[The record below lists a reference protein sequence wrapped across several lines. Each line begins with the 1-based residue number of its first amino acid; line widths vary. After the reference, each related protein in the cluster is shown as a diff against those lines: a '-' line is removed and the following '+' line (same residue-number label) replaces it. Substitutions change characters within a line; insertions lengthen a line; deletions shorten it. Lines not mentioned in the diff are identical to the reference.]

1 MSTRVSTKKPIIA
14 IIYDFDKTLTTTDMQ
29 NYNFIPA
36 LGMTPEEFWG
46 ETGKFSD
53 RTGVERILS
62 YMYMMIV
69 MARDRGISLTREFL
83 YQQGKSMKYFD
94 GVLTWF
100 DRINAYGE
108 SKGIKIEHYL
118 ISSGTKE
125 IIEGS
130 EIAKHFKAIF
140 GCEFYFDPKTKLP
153 VWPKLAIN
161 YTAKTQFYFRITKG
175 ILDTT
180 EDTALNRKLESHRI
194 PHRNII
200 YIGDGMTDVPVM
212 LLVKQNGGHSIAVYP
227 KGERDKVEYLY
238 TDGRVNFVAR
248 ADYTEKSDINSIVRL
263 IVDQVCIAE
272 QIEKKK
278 QLLN

>member
-1 MSTRVSTKKPIIA
+1 MGTAKPIIA

-46 ETGKFSD
+46 VTGKFSD
-53 RTGVERILS
+53 KTGVERILS

-69 MARDRGISLTREFL
+69 KAREKGINLTKEFL
-83 YQQGKSMKYFD
+83 YEQGKNMEYFD

-100 DRINAYGE
+100 DRINEYGE
-108 SKGIKIEHYL
+108 KKSIKIEHYL

-140 GCEFYFDPKTKLP
+140 GCEFYFDPQTKLP

-175 ILDTT
+175 ILDVS
-180 EDTALNRKLESHRI
+180 EDNALNRKLVDHRI

-227 KGERDKVEYLY
+227 KGEREKVEYLY

-263 IVDQVCIAE
+263 IIDQVSIAE

>member
-1 MSTRVSTKKPIIA
+1 MGTAKPIIA

-53 RTGVERILS
+53 KTGVERILS

-69 MARDRGISLTREFL
+69 KAREKGINLTKEFL
-83 YQQGKSMKYFD
+83 YEQGKNMEYFD

-100 DRINAYGE
+100 DRINEYGE
-108 SKGIKIEHYL
+108 KKGIKIEHYL

-140 GCEFYFDPKTKLP
+140 GCEFYFDPQTKLP

-175 ILDTT
+175 ILDVS
-180 EDTALNRKLESHRI
+180 EDNALNRKLVDHRI

-227 KGERDKVEYLY
+227 KGEREKVEYLY

-263 IVDQVCIAE
+263 IIDQVSIAE

-278 QLLN
+278 RLLN

>member
-1 MSTRVSTKKPIIA
+1 
-14 IIYDFDKTLTTTDMQ
+14 
-29 NYNFIPA
+29 
-36 LGMTPEEFWG
+36 
-46 ETGKFSD
+46 
-53 RTGVERILS
+53 
-62 YMYMMIV
+62 
-69 MARDRGISLTREFL
+69 
-83 YQQGKSMKYFD
+83 MKYFD

>member
-1 MSTRVSTKKPIIA
+1 MGTAKPIIA

-53 RTGVERILS
+53 KTGVERILS

-69 MARDRGISLTREFL
+69 KAREKGINLTKEFL
-83 YQQGKSMKYFD
+83 YEQGKNMEYFD

-100 DRINAYGE
+100 DRINEYGGKK
-108 SKGIKIEHYL
+108 SIKIEHYL

-140 GCEFYFDPKTKLP
+140 GCEFYFDPQTKLP

-175 ILDTT
+175 ILDVS
-180 EDTALNRKLESHRI
+180 EDNALNRKLVDHRI

-227 KGERDKVEYLY
+227 KGEREKVEYLY

-263 IVDQVCIAE
+263 IIDQVSIAE

>member
-1 MSTRVSTKKPIIA
+1 MSTQKPIIA
-14 IIYDFDKTLTTTDMQ
+14 IIYDFDKTLTDQDMQ
-29 NYNFIPA
+29 NYSFIPA
-36 LGMTPEEFWG
+36 LGMAPEEFWG
-46 ETGKFSD
+46 ETGVFSEKS
-53 RTGVERILS
+53 GVERILS

-69 MARDRGISLTREFL
+69 KAKEKGITLTREYLFSL
-83 YQQGKSMKYFD
+83 GKELKYFD

-100 DRINAYGE
+100 DRINQYGE
-108 SKGIKIEHYL
+108 KKGIKIEHYL

-140 GCEFYFDPKTKLP
+140 GCEFYFDPKTHVP

-180 EDTALNRKLESHRI
+180 EDNALNRKSTHRI
-194 PHRNII
+194 PHRNVI

-227 KGERDKVEYLY
+227 KGEREKVEYLY
-238 TDGRVNFVAR
+238 DEGRVNFVAR
-248 ADYTEKSDINSIVRL
+248 ADYSERSDITSIVKL
-263 IVDQVCIAE
+263 IIDQVNVAE

-278 QLLN
+278 QIINQ

>member
-1 MSTRVSTKKPIIA
+1 MGTAKPIIA

-53 RTGVERILS
+53 KTGVERILS

-69 MARDRGISLTREFL
+69 KAREKGINLTKEFL
-83 YQQGKSMKYFD
+83 YEQGKNMEYFD

-100 DRINAYGE
+100 DRINEYGVK
-108 SKGIKIEHYL
+108 KGIKIEHYL

-140 GCEFYFDPKTKLP
+140 GCEFYFDPQTKLP

-175 ILDTT
+175 ILDVS
-180 EDTALNRKLESHRI
+180 EDNALNRKLVDHRI

-227 KGERDKVEYLY
+227 KGEREKVEYLY

-263 IVDQVCIAE
+263 IIDQVSIAE

>member
-1 MSTRVSTKKPIIA
+1 MGTAKPIIA

-53 RTGVERILS
+53 KTGVERILS

-69 MARDRGISLTREFL
+69 KAREKGINLTKEFL
-83 YQQGKSMKYFD
+83 YEQGKNMEYFD

-100 DRINAYGE
+100 DRINEYGE
-108 SKGIKIEHYL
+108 KKSIKIEHYL

-140 GCEFYFDPKTKLP
+140 GCEFYFDPQTKLP

-161 YTAKTQFYFRITKG
+161 YAAKTQFYFRITKG
-175 ILDTT
+175 ILDVS
-180 EDTALNRKLESHRI
+180 EDNALNRKLVDHRI

-227 KGERDKVEYLY
+227 KGEREKVEYLY

-263 IVDQVCIAE
+263 IIDLVSIAE

>member
-1 MSTRVSTKKPIIA
+1 MSTTKPIIA
-14 IIYDFDKTLTTTDMQ
+14 IIYDFDKTLTKDDMQ
-29 NYNFIPA
+29 NFSFIPA
-36 LGMTPEEFWG
+36 LGMTPAEFWH
-46 ETGKFSD
+46 ETGVFSD
-53 RTGVERILS
+53 KTGVERILS
-62 YMYMMIV
+62 YMYMMIIK
-69 MARDRGISLTREFL
+69 AKEKGISLTREYLFSL
-83 YQQGKSMKYFD
+83 GKDLKYFN

-100 DRINAYGE
+100 ERINAYGE
-108 SKGIKIEHYL
+108 EKGIKIEHYL

-130 EIAKHFKAIF
+130 EIAKNFKAIF
-140 GCEFYFDPKTKLP
+140 GCEFYFDPDTKMP

-180 EDTALNRKLESHRI
+180 EDNALNRKSLHRI

-227 KGERDKVEYLY
+227 KGEREKVEYLY
-238 TDGRVNFVAR
+238 KEGRVNFVAR
-248 ADYTEKSDINSIVRL
+248 ADYSEKSDIASIVKL
-263 IVDQVCIAE
+263 IVDQVNVAE

-278 QLLN
+278 ILA

>member
-1 MSTRVSTKKPIIA
+1 MSNEKPIIA
-14 IIYDFDKTLTTTDMQ
+14 IIYDFDKTLTDQDMQ
-29 NYNFIPA
+29 NYSFIPA
-36 LGMTPEEFWG
+36 LGMTPAEFWG
-46 ETGKFSD
+46 ETGVFSD
-53 RTGVERILS
+53 KTGVERILS
-62 YMYMMIV
+62 YMYMMIIK
-69 MARDRGISLTREFL
+69 AKEKGITLTREYLFSL
-83 YQQGKSMKYFD
+83 GKELKYFD

-100 DRINAYGE
+100 ERINHYGE
-108 SKGIKIEHYL
+108 RKGIKIEHYL

-130 EIAKHFKAIF
+130 EIAGHFKAIF
-140 GCEFYFDPKTKLP
+140 GCEFYFDPKTKVP

-161 YTAKTQFYFRITKG
+161 YTAKTQFYFRIIKG

-180 EDTALNRKLESHRI
+180 EDNALNRKSSHRI

-238 TDGRVNFVAR
+238 EDGRVNFVAR
-248 ADYTEKSDINSIVRL
+248 ADYSERSDIASIVKL
-263 IVDQVCIAE
+263 IIDQVNVAE

-278 QLLN
+278 QVLN

>member
-1 MSTRVSTKKPIIA
+1 MGTAKPIIA

-53 RTGVERILS
+53 KTGVERILS

-69 MARDRGISLTREFL
+69 KAREKGINLTKEFL
-83 YQQGKSMKYFD
+83 YEQGKNMEYFD

-100 DRINAYGE
+100 DRINEYGE
-108 SKGIKIEHYL
+108 KKSIKIEHYL

-140 GCEFYFDPKTKLP
+140 GCEFYFDPQTKLP
-153 VWPKLAIN
+153 VWPKLEIN

-175 ILDTT
+175 ILDVS
-180 EDTALNRKLESHRI
+180 EDNALNRKLVDHRI

-227 KGERDKVEYLY
+227 KGEREKVEYLY

-263 IVDQVCIAE
+263 IIDQVSIAE

>member
-1 MSTRVSTKKPIIA
+1 MSNEKPIIA
-14 IIYDFDKTLTTTDMQ
+14 IIYDFDKTLTDQDMQ
-29 NYNFIPA
+29 NYSFIPA
-36 LGMTPEEFWG
+36 LGMTPAEFWG
-46 ETGKFSD
+46 ETGVFSD
-53 RTGVERILS
+53 KTGVERILS

-69 MARDRGISLTREFL
+69 KAKEKGITLTREYLFSL
-83 YQQGKSMKYFD
+83 GKELKYFD

-100 DRINAYGE
+100 DRINHYGE
-108 SKGIKIEHYL
+108 RKGIKIEHYL

-130 EIAKHFKAIF
+130 EIASHFKAIF
-140 GCEFYFDPKTKLP
+140 GCEFYFDPETKVP

-161 YTAKTQFYFRITKG
+161 YTAKTQFYFRIIKG

-180 EDTALNRKLESHRI
+180 EDNALNRKSTHRI

-227 KGERDKVEYLY
+227 KGEREKVEYLY
-238 TDGRVNFVAR
+238 EDGRVNFVAR
-248 ADYTEKSDINSIVRL
+248 ADYSERSDIASIVKL
-263 IVDQVCIAE
+263 IIDQVNVAE

-278 QLLN
+278 QVLN

>member
-1 MSTRVSTKKPIIA
+1 M
-14 IIYDFDKTLTTTDMQ
+14 YDFDKTLTTTDMQ

-53 RTGVERILS
+53 KTGVERILS

-69 MARDRGISLTREFL
+69 KAREKGINLTKEFL
-83 YQQGKSMKYFD
+83 YEQGKNMEYFD

-100 DRINAYGE
+100 DRINEYGE
-108 SKGIKIEHYL
+108 KKSIKIEHYL

-140 GCEFYFDPKTKLP
+140 GCEFYFDPQTKLP

-175 ILDTT
+175 ILDVS
-180 EDTALNRKLESHRI
+180 EDNALNRKLVDHRI

-227 KGERDKVEYLY
+227 KGEREKVEYLY

-263 IVDQVCIAE
+263 IIDQVSIAE

>member
-1 MSTRVSTKKPIIA
+1 MGTAKPIIA

-53 RTGVERILS
+53 KTGVERILS

-69 MARDRGISLTREFL
+69 KAREKGINLTKEFL
-83 YQQGKSMKYFD
+83 YEQGKNMEYFD

-100 DRINAYGE
+100 DRINEYGE
-108 SKGIKIEHYL
+108 KKSIKIEHYL

-140 GCEFYFDPKTKLP
+140 GCEFYFDPQTKLP

-175 ILDTT
+175 ILDVS
-180 EDTALNRKLESHRI
+180 EDNALNRKLVDHRI

-227 KGERDKVEYLY
+227 KGEREKVEYLY

-263 IVDQVCIAE
+263 IIDQVSIAE

>member
-1 MSTRVSTKKPIIA
+1 MGTAKPIIA

-53 RTGVERILS
+53 KTGVERILS

-69 MARDRGISLTREFL
+69 KAREKGINLTKEFL
-83 YQQGKSMKYFD
+83 YEQGKNMEYFD

-100 DRINAYGE
+100 DRINEYGE
-108 SKGIKIEHYL
+108 KKGVKIEHYL

-140 GCEFYFDPKTKLP
+140 GCEFYFDPQTKLP

-175 ILDTT
+175 ILDVS
-180 EDTALNRKLESHRI
+180 EDNALNRKLVDHRI

-200 YIGDGMTDVPVM
+200 YIGDGITDVPVM

-227 KGERDKVEYLY
+227 KGEREKVEYLY

-263 IVDQVCIAE
+263 IIDQVSIAE

>member
-1 MSTRVSTKKPIIA
+1 MTTKKPIIA

-36 LGMTPEEFWG
+36 LGMTPEEFWS

-53 RTGVERILS
+53 KTGVERILS

-69 MARDRGISLTREFL
+69 KAEEKGISLTEEFL
-83 YQQGKSMKYFD
+83 YEQGKNMDYFD

-108 SKGIKIEHYL
+108 KKGIKIEHYL

-125 IIEGS
+125 IIVGS

-175 ILDTT
+175 ILDVT
-180 EDTALNRKLESHRI
+180 EDNALNRKLEDHRI
-194 PHRNII
+194 PHRNIV

-227 KGERDKVEYLY
+227 KGEWEKVEYLY

-248 ADYTEKSDINSIVRL
+248 ADYSEKSDINSIVRL
-263 IVDQVCIAE
+263 IIDQVSIAE

>member
-1 MSTRVSTKKPIIA
+1 MSTPKPIIA

-46 ETGKFSD
+46 ATGEFSD
-53 RTGVERILS
+53 KTGVERILS

-69 MARDRGISLTREFL
+69 KAKEKGIELTKEFL
-83 YQQGKSMKYFD
+83 FEQGKKMQYFD

-100 DRINAYGE
+100 DRINAYGKK
-108 SKGIKIEHYL
+108 KGIKIEHYL

-130 EIAKHFKAIF
+130 EIAKHFTAIF
-140 GCEFYFDPKTKLP
+140 GCEFYFDPETKLP

-175 ILDTT
+175 ILDVT
-180 EDTALNRKLESHRI
+180 EDNALNRKLVDHRI

-227 KGERDKVEYLY
+227 QGQREKVEYLY

-248 ADYTEKSDINSIVRL
+248 ADYSEDSDINSIVRL
-263 IVDQVCIAE
+263 IIDQVSIAE

>member
-1 MSTRVSTKKPIIA
+1 MSIPKPIIA
-14 IIYDFDKTLTTTDMQ
+14 IIYDFDKTLTRDDMQ
-29 NYNFIPA
+29 NFGFIPA
-36 LGMTPEEFWG
+36 LGMTPEEFWRATG
-46 ETGKFSD
+46 EFSD
-53 RTGVERILS
+53 KTGVERILS

-69 MARDRGISLTREFL
+69 KAEEKGITLTKEYLFSL
-83 YQQGKSMKYFD
+83 GKQLKYFN

-100 DRINAYGE
+100 DRINHYANE
-108 SKGIKIEHYL
+108 KGIEVEHYL

-140 GCEFYFDPKTKLP
+140 GCEFYFHPEKKVP

-180 EDTALNRKLESHRI
+180 EDNALNRKSAHRI

-227 KGERDKVEYLY
+227 KGERAKVEYLY
-238 TDGRVNFVAR
+238 QEGRVNFIAR
-248 ADYTEKSDINSIVRL
+248 ADYGEKSDIVAIVKL
-263 IVDQVCIAE
+263 IIDQVHIAE
-272 QIEKKK
+272 QIEQKKIAF
-278 QLLN
+278 

>member
-1 MSTRVSTKKPIIA
+1 MGTAKPIIA

-53 RTGVERILS
+53 KTGVERILS

-69 MARDRGISLTREFL
+69 KAREKGINLTKEFL
-83 YQQGKSMKYFD
+83 YEQGKNMEYFD

-100 DRINAYGE
+100 DRINEYGE
-108 SKGIKIEHYL
+108 KKSIKIEHYL

-140 GCEFYFDPKTKLP
+140 GCEFYFDPQTKLP

-175 ILDTT
+175 ILDVS
-180 EDTALNRKLESHRI
+180 EDNALNRKLVDHRI

-200 YIGDGMTDVPVM
+200 YIGDGITDVPVM

-227 KGERDKVEYLY
+227 KGEREKVEYLY

-263 IVDQVCIAE
+263 IIDQVSIAE

>member
-1 MSTRVSTKKPIIA
+1 MGTAKPIIA

-53 RTGVERILS
+53 KTGVERILS

-69 MARDRGISLTREFL
+69 KAREKGINLTKEFL
-83 YQQGKSMKYFD
+83 YEQGKNMEYFD

-100 DRINAYGE
+100 DRINEYGKK
-108 SKGIKIEHYL
+108 KGIKIEHYL

-140 GCEFYFDPKTKLP
+140 GCEFYFDPQTKLP

-175 ILDTT
+175 ILDVS
-180 EDTALNRKLESHRI
+180 EDNALNRKLVDHRI

-227 KGERDKVEYLY
+227 KGEREKVEYLY

-263 IVDQVCIAE
+263 IIDQVSIAE